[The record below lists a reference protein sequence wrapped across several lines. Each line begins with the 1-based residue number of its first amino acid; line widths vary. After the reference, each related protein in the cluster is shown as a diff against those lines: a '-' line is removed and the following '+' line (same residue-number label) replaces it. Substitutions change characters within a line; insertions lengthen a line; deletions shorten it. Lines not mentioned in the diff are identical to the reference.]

1 MNHLPYNYFETHD
14 FHTLI
19 QKKQAQNRFSILH
32 TNICFLYAN
41 SEDLEILITNLEHNF
56 SVIALS
62 QTWTSKQVT
71 NKQLPER
78 RNYQPFYATQG
89 TTTESGYVKKGLKF
103 KSRRD
108 LDLAYHDN
116 KFQSCWI
123 EILNKKGPSTIIG
136 VCYRHPRKN
145 SNDIFNIKLD
155 GAIIKKMGFS
165 KTSNLNEMC
174 NRFHQKLL
182 NTINK
187 NAPPKKLSNKE
198 MKLQTKLWI
207 DKNILHKINEE
218 NKLYKMFMKTQDTFW
233 HTRYKSL
240 RDDLNSNIDRNKKS
254 YLREYFPKHAKNSK
268 ETWNKI
274 KQILDDKKS
283 GSDNIYLSE
292 SGIIITDPKQVANQI
307 NNWFVTVAE

>member
-1 MNHLPYNYFETHD
+1 M
-14 FHTLI
+14 
-19 QKKQAQNRFSILH
+19 
-32 TNICFLYAN
+32 
-41 SEDLEILITNLEHNF
+41 SE
-56 SVIALS
+56 
-62 QTWTSKQVT
+62 TWTSKQVT
-71 NKQLPER
+71 NKQLLELTS
-78 RNYQPFYATQG
+78 YQAFYATQG
-89 TTTESGYVKKGLKF
+89 TTTKCGCGFYVKKGLKF

-165 KTSNLNEMC
+165 KTSNLNELC

>member
-1 MNHLPYNYFETHD
+1 M
-14 FHTLI
+14 
-19 QKKQAQNRFSILH
+19 
-32 TNICFLYAN
+32 
-41 SEDLEILITNLEHNF
+41 
-56 SVIALS
+56 
-62 QTWTSKQVT
+62 
-71 NKQLPER
+71 
-78 RNYQPFYATQG
+78 
-89 TTTESGYVKKGLKF
+89 
-103 KSRRD
+103 
-108 LDLAYHDN
+108 
-116 KFQSCWI
+116 
-123 EILNKKGPSTIIG
+123 IG
-136 VCYRHPRKN
+136 VYYRHPRKN

-198 MKLQTKLWI
+198 MKLQTKPWI
-207 DKNILHKINEE
+207 DKNMLHKINEE

-233 HTRYKSL
+233 HTRYKNL

-307 NNWFVTVAE
+307 NN